1 MRPSELL
8 NELHEA
14 SKRLQRRL
22 DVLNLKMAELT
33 AEQYWRLRQLEK
45 QIERDN
51 AEEKR
56 GDTR

>member
-1 MRPSELL
+1 LA
-8 NELHEA
+8 ELHEA
-14 SKRLQRRL
+14 SRRLQRRL

-33 AEQYWRLRQLEK
+33 AEQYWRLRQLENE
-45 QIERDN
+45 IEKDN